1 MGHPPSTIPLSG
13 LFFPFLSFS
22 EKERKHEQRGGLE
35 EGHRER
41 ESKAGYMPSTDPNAG
56 LDLMTP

>member
-41 ESKAGYMPSTDPNAG
+41 ENLKQATCPAQIPMLGWIS
-56 LDLMTP
+56 